1 MSSVDKGGEA
11 TTAPLLD
18 KEGQWDNGEFTEDG
32 SLDFHGRTALRRSTG
47 GWRAASI
54 VFGVKSLEGLGYY
67 GVATN
72 LAMYLSKVLHQD
84 NASIAKAVTMWTGTC
99 YFTPLLGAYI
109 ADSHCG
115 RYRST
120 LIFALVYFIGMVV
133 VTLSAFLSLLK
144 GGLSESGLEIQKLVF
159 YSGLYLIAFGSG
171 SVNAL
176 LLPFGADQFEDGS
189 KVEREK
195 KASFFNWYYF
205 SINIGGLISGT
216 LLVWMEDNI
225 GWALGYGVSAMFV
238 AVAIG
243 MFLAGTPIYR
253 LKRPSGTSPIKRLLQ
268 VIVASVRKAGVP
280 VPTDTNLLHEE
291 EFGAKKILHTDG
303 FRFLDKAA
311 VVAIV
316 PSHDVESATYSS
328 SPWMLCTVTH
338 VEELKI
344 LLRFV
349 PIWTTGLIYSIAY
362 AQLNSTFVE
371 QGSAMDTKVGPFSVP
386 PASLFSLEVVSAIL
400 CVIIY
405 DKFLIRLG
413 KKYVGKGRGISEL
426 QRMGVGRF
434 MMILS
439 MAAAAILEWK
449 RLSDLKHGNSN
460 KSSSMSIAWQFPQY
474 LLLGISDVF
483 NFVGML
489 EFFYSEA
496 PDSMRSICS
505 AFCLLS
511 VAIGNYLSSF
521 LITLVT
527 AVTTRGGRAG
537 WIPANLNEG
546 HLDYFFWLLAAMN
559 ALSFVAYIV
568 FAQRHKP
575 KKVIYTLA

>member
-1 MSSVDKGGEA
+1 
-11 TTAPLLD
+11 
-18 KEGQWDNGEFTEDG
+18 
-32 SLDFHGRTALRRSTG
+32 
-47 GWRAASI
+47 
-54 VFGVKSLEGLGYY
+54 
-67 GVATN
+67 
-72 LAMYLSKVLHQD
+72 
-84 NASIAKAVTMWTGTC
+84 MWTGTC

-109 ADSHCG
+109 ADSHLG

-120 LIFALVYFIGMVV
+120 LVFALVYFIGMIV
-133 VTLSAFLSLLK
+133 VTLSAFVSLLK
-144 GGLSESGLEIQKLVF
+144 GGLSESALDIQKFVF
-159 YSGLYLIAFGSG
+159 YSGLYLIAIGSG

-205 SINIGGLISGT
+205 SINIGGLISGM

-225 GWALGYGVSAMFV
+225 GWALGYGVSTMFV
-238 AVAIG
+238 AIAIG
-243 MFLAGTPIYR
+243 MFLAGTPFYR
-253 LKRPSGTSPIKRLLQ
+253 LKRPSGSPIKRLVQ
-268 VIVASVRKAGVP
+268 VTVALVRKARIA
-280 VPTDTNLLHEE
+280 VPTNTNLLHEDQ
-291 EFGAKKILHTDG
+291 FGDESPAGTKKILHTDG

-311 VVAIV
+311 VAI
-316 PSHDVESATYSS
+316 PTDVENNSS
-328 SPWMLCTVTH
+328 PTSSNPWMLCTVTQ

-371 QGSAMDTKVGPFSVP
+371 QGSVMDAKVGPFSIP
-386 PASLFSLEVVSAIL
+386 PASLFSFEVVSAIF
-400 CVIIY
+400 CVILY

-413 KKYVGKGRGISEL
+413 KKYIGNGRGISEL

-434 MMILS
+434 FMILS

-449 RLSDLKHGNSN
+449 RLSDLKQG
-460 KSSSMSIAWQFPQY
+460 KTLSIAWQLPQY
-474 LLLGISDVF
+474 FLLGFSDVF

-521 LITLVT
+521 VITLLT
-527 AVTTRGGRAG
+527 AVTTRGGSAG